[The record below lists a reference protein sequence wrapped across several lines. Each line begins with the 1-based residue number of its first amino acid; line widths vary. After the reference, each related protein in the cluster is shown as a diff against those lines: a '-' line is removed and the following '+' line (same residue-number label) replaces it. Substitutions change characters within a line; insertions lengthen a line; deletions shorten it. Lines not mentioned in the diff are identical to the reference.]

1 MNKIKLN
8 QNVFDFPMPV
18 TLLGTTIDSNP
29 NFMALGWISR
39 VNANPPLIGIGVG
52 KHHITHECIIKNKTF
67 SINYPTANMLKET
80 DYCGIY
86 SGKKVDKSK
95 LFTLFNGD
103 LENAPMISECSLSFE
118 CKVINLVE
126 NPTNTFFIGEIIN
139 VFSED
144 KYFDN
149 GKLSIKKM
157 NPMLLTMPD
166 NYYWSVGEKIGNAW
180 KDGKEI

>member
-8 QNVFDFPMPV
+8 QNVSDFPMPV
-18 TLLGTTIDSNP
+18 TLLGTTLDSKP
-29 NFMALGWISR
+29 NFMALGWITR

-52 KHHITHECIIKNKTF
+52 KHHITHESIIKNRTF

-86 SGKKVDKSK
+86 SGKKEDKSK

-103 LENAPMISECSLSFE
+103 LENAPMISECSLSYE
-118 CKVINLVE
+118 CKVINQVV
-126 NPTNTFFIGEIIN
+126 NPTNSFFIGEIIN

-144 KYFDN
+144 KYLDN

-157 NPMLLTMPD
+157 DPMLLTMPD
-166 NYYWSVGEKIGNAW
+166 NNYWSVGEKIGNAW
-180 KDGKEI
+180 KDGKKI